1 MFFVQGSSYK
11 LPIRIQDNN
20 CKDINISLI
29 ESAKFSFGDIVKTYG
44 EDVIFDYEKQAF
56 IVPLSA
62 KETSTF
68 DRLVKFQASI
78 TFLGGETD
86 NTRQQTI
93 SVYSS
98 NKSILGE

>member
-11 LPIRIQDNN
+11 LPIRIQNKDCEFVNN
-20 CKDINISLI
+20 SLI
-29 ESAKFSFGDIVKTYG
+29 ESAKFVFGDIVKTYG
-44 EDVIFDYEKQAF
+44 EEVIFDNEKQAF

-78 TFLGGETD
+78 TFVGGETE
-86 NTRQQTI
+86 NTIPQSI

-98 NKSILGE
+98 NKKTLGE